1 MVAKLTFLRPNL
13 ILIAY
18 PQLLSSPSFSYFTE
32 KLWKP
37 YENVSDMIFL
47 FFLYPPPVKIRQ
59 NLHAGLQV
67 IVTCISLLYAEL
79 GTSCTG
85 SALLPFNNKFAHK
98 KNAAL

>member
-47 FFLYPPPVKIRQ
+47 FFLYPLTNIKWNMLTQGFRKFYWRLTEAPK
-59 NLHAGLQV
+59 A
-67 IVTCISLLYAEL
+67 IV
-79 GTSCTG
+79 
-85 SALLPFNNKFAHK
+85 
-98 KNAAL
+98 